1 MSLTNIVAE
10 MKFVI
15 GVVIVILGFSGQI
28 SAQENDTI
36 VQKIA
41 GGKSKYLMEAPVG
54 ILSESPKFPLQT
66 DGIINGSDFQL
77 PVLMPVNHDFLN
89 GWNIGK
95 GSSVWKETVY
105 DITFGIHP
113 FGLYRRSM
121 WELYE
126 GEYAARTYQVNNK
139 LFIGTSGYSFRSF
152 DEHSKNTGMVRQTN
166 FNSSLFVGYKFS
178 DKFSISAGFSIRS
191 NRDPLSG
198 KQGPNGGMFP

>member
-1 MSLTNIVAE
+1 MSLTKIVAD

-15 GVVIVILGFSGQI
+15 GVIIVILGFSGQI

-54 ILSESPKFPLQT
+54 LSSESPEIPLQA
-66 DGIINGSDFQL
+66 DGIMNGSDFHL
-77 PVLMPVNHDFLN
+77 PFLMPVNHDFLN

-121 WELYE
+121 WDIYE
-126 GEYAARTYQVNNK
+126 GEYAARTYQVNKK
-139 LFIGTSGYSFRSF
+139 LFIGTSGYSLRSY
-152 DEHSKNTGMVRQTN
+152 DEYSKNAGMYRQTN

-178 DKFSISAGFSIRS
+178 DKFSISAGFTIRS
-191 NRDPLSG
+191 NGDPLNG
-198 KQGPNGGMFP
+198 KQGPNGRMFP